1 MAVKVKI
8 KKRVLLRLLATRNMS
23 QNGLARGAGLK
34 SGHVSQLISGD
45 RNVSPATRAK
55 ILTAL
60 HGVQF
65 EDIFTIVSDRRASHQ

>member
-8 KKRVLLRLLATRNMS
+8 KRKAFLRLLAVRNMS

-34 SGHVSQLISGD
+34 SGHVSQLIRGD

-55 ILTAL
+55 ILAAL
-60 HGVQF
+60 NGVQF
-65 EDIFTIVSDRRASHQ
+65 EDVFSIIQDR